1 MRAASFA
8 VCCLLLAG
16 AARVEAAQTLTLD
29 AVLASSLTHFPRIQS
44 AVQEKLIREG
54 RAMKALGAFDL
65 ALEQDSLVWADGYYD
80 GVSVENR
87 VVKPLAMSNAKVYAG
102 YRVSDDDFPIYQQER
117 VTNSGGEFNVG
128 LVFSLWRDR
137 DIDDRRFE
145 LLSSRLAVREADFEL
160 LLAKLLTQRL
170 AARAYWRWLAA
181 GQHVDIH
188 RELVALSDQR
198 MAALERRVE
207 EGDVAAIYAVEN
219 RQNLLRRQALLTN
232 AERDLVAAAIEL
244 SLYYRDADGNPSI
257 PQRAAMPQRFP
268 PVVAE
273 LAQNP
278 EFIDEVITRRPEF
291 AQLDTS
297 LERERSRLRVA
308 ENALLPKVDVGLK
321 AAHDLGAGARS
332 REGFDAIVELEVS
345 IPLERRRGQGMV
357 SESRAKLRQLELDR
371 RLLEDRVDNEI
382 RKLENAIAATR
393 DFVAITEQEVSQ
405 AAVLEDAERKRF
417 AAGASDFFLV
427 NLREERS
434 ADARTRNLDS
444 RLSFFN
450 SLVDYHA
457 ATIDLPALGITP

>member
-1 MRAASFA
+1 MRAAALIILMLLPALAA
-8 VCCLLLAG
+8 VQ
-16 AARVEAAQTLTLD
+16 AAETLTLD
-29 AVLASSLTHFPRIQS
+29 EVLSSSLAHFPRIQG

-65 ALEQDSLVWADGYYD
+65 ALEQESLVWADGYYD
-80 GVSVENR
+80 GMSVENR
-87 VVKPLAMSNAKVYAG
+87 LVKPLAMSNAKVYAG
-102 YRVSDDDFPIYQQER
+102 YRVSNDDFPIYQQER
-117 VTNSGGEFNVG
+117 VTNGGGEFNVG

-137 DIDDRRFE
+137 DIDERRFE

-160 LLAKLLTQRL
+160 MLAKLLTQRL

-181 GQHVDIH
+181 GQRVDIY
-188 RELVALSDQR
+188 RELVDLSDKR

-207 EGDVAAIYAVEN
+207 EGDVASIYAVEN

-232 AERDLVAAAIEL
+232 AERDLIAAAIEL

-257 PQRAAMPQRFP
+257 PAREFMPKRFP
-268 PVVAE
+268 AVVAQ
-273 LAQNP
+273 LAQKP
-278 EFIDEVITRRPEF
+278 DFIEEVMARRPEF
-291 AQLDTS
+291 AQIDTS
-297 LERERSRLRVA
+297 LERERSRLQVA
-308 ENALLPKVDVGLK
+308 ENALMPRVDVGLK
-321 AAHDLGAGARS
+321 AAHDVGEGS
-332 REGFDAIVELEVS
+332 RTRDGFDAIVNLEVS

-371 RLLEDRVDNEI
+371 RLLTDQVGNEI
-382 RKLENAIAATR
+382 RKLENNITAAR
-393 DFVAITEQEVSQ
+393 EFVAITEQEVSQ
-405 AAVLEDAERKRF
+405 AAVLEAAERKRF

-450 SLVDYHA
+450 SLIDYHA
-457 ATIDLPALGITP
+457 ATIDLPALGIAP